1 MKMSASISA
10 LKCRFREGNDLKYS
24 KPFTV
29 NDLISSGGAKAE
41 YVEDADRLITGG
53 FATDLLSHA
62 IGNASSGDAWLTV
75 LTNPN
80 ITAPASIADV
90 SCIIVCDATPVTDAL
105 KSKCEIMGISLLS
118 SELPITDLSVFLYNL
133 QAGLK

>member
-1 MKMSASISA
+1 MKY
-10 LKCRFREGNDLKYS
+10 D
-24 KPFTV
+24 KPFSV
-29 NDLISSGGAKAE
+29 KDLIASGGAKAE
-41 YVEDADRLITGG
+41 MIEDEDRLITGG

-90 SCIIVCDATPVTDAL
+90 SCIIVCDGTPVTEAL
-105 KSKCEIMGISLLS
+105 RSKCEIMGISLLS
-118 SELPITDLSVFLYNL
+118 SSLPITDLSVFLYKL
-133 QAGLK
+133 QEGQK

>member
-1 MKMSASISA
+1 MKYDFPFSI
-10 LKCRFREGNDLKYS
+10 
-24 KPFTV
+24 

-41 YVEDADRLITGG
+41 MIEDGNRMITGG

-90 SCIIVCDATPVTDAL
+90 SCIIVCDSTPVTDAL
-105 KSKCEIMGISLLS
+105 KAKCEVMGISLLS
-118 SELPITDLSVFLYNL
+118 SEMPITDLSVFLYNL
-133 QAGLK
+133 QAGKK